1 MDWFKQQKR
10 AAQQAQA
17 LLEKVDALIVRA
29 DALIGQL
36 EELVS
41 AAGMAPRREK
51 DITDG
56 LYGILSYPGRGE
68 QDG

>member
-17 LLEKVDALIVRA
+17 LLEKVDALIERTNS
-29 DALIGQL
+29 LMGQL
-36 EELVS
+36 EALV
-41 AAGMAPRREK
+41 APVGETPRREK

-56 LYGILSYPGRGE
+56 LYGILSYTGRGE